1 MNDCVVK
8 VVVVA
13 ELVTASMV
21 VDIVIMI
28 PPLTFQR
35 SIQIHCL
42 YANRIREK

>member
-8 VVVVA
+8 VVKVLA

-21 VDIVIMI
+21 IDIVIVI
-28 PPLTFQR
+28 RPLTFQR

-42 YANRIREK
+42 YEV